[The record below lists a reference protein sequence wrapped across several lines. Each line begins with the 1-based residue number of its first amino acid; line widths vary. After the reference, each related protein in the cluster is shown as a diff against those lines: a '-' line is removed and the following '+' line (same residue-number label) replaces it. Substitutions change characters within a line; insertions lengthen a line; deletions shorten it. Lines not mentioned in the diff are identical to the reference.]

1 MFSYNISEPSRK
13 PERCIIEGC
22 LTIFSY
28 LYRHGKKSVPFGHK
42 WRISAPGIVINNPK
56 IINFFNYK
64 FHVGPHKGGL
74 GRVNYNLRRTYC
86 PPVPKQKNF
95 SAKGSPQYIFHSVL

>member
-42 WRISAPGIVINNPK
+42 WRISAPGIFINNPK
-56 IINFFNYK
+56 MIDLFDNK
-64 FHVGPHKGGL
+64 FYVGPLKGGF
-74 GRVNYNLRRTYC
+74 GIV
-86 PPVPKQKNF
+86 KDHF
-95 SAKGSPQYIFHSVL
+95 S